1 MADLNSEHKR
11 WPILLW
17 LLGVLFTIIV
27 GQVALIVWAGISYVP
42 IKSGYYEPA
51 VSDQSDATSSSRER
65 LLWLEKQLA
74 PPPLLVWSDA
84 PPEFDF
90 AATLDNDEQT
100 ETLASNQTDDIQAND
115 DGQAN
120 NRDDMASLSVSDVV
134 GDDIQSEPETIATTQ
149 NLFTVSP
156 DYIKHLPDL
165 RMMDVEERKE
175 TFIASVLPLIL
186 RANEELLMRRQI
198 IKRDYAQGNEARLRR
213 WAELYL
219 IDDIDE
225 SGDIDALYAALML
238 RVDMVPVSLALS
250 QAIVESGWG
259 TSRFAR
265 QGNALFGQW
274 AWSEHKGIKPYE
286 PSNDRAVVRSFP
298 SLFDS
303 VRAYMHN
310 LNTHFAYADWRDVRI
325 QNRDLDHNTLTM
337 LLIPKLERYSE
348 DGQIYIRKLGNIIR
362 TNNLQYYNAARL
374 SELN

>member
-11 WPILLW
+11 WSVLSW
-17 LLGVLFTIIV
+17 LLGVLLITII
-27 GQVALIVWAGISYVP
+27 GQVTLIKWAGISYLP

-51 VSDQSDATSSSRER
+51 VSDQSDTLSPSRER

-90 AATLDNDEQT
+90 AATLDNDTQT
-100 ETLASNQTDDIQAND
+100 ESLASNQT
-115 DGQAN
+115 
-120 NRDDMASLSVSDVV
+120 DDMASLSVSDVV
-134 GDDIQSEPETIATTQ
+134 ADDIQSAQEITSTTQ
-149 NLFTVSP
+149 NLFTVTP

-175 TFIASVLPLIL
+175 IFIASVLPLIL

-219 IDDIDE
+219 IDDINE
-225 SGDIDALYAALML
+225 GGDIDALYEALML
-238 RVDMVPVSLALS
+238 RVDIVPVSLALS

-310 LNTHFAYADWRDVRI
+310 LNTHFAYSDWRDVRI
-325 QNRDLDHNTLTM
+325 QNRDIDQNTLTM
-337 LLIPKLERYSE
+337 LLIPKLEKYSE
-348 DGQIYIRKLGNIIR
+348 DGQVYIRKLDNIIR